1 MADTTTIQTAKLD
14 ELFLDPRNPR
24 LGRHNLDKNLT
35 QDEFLDLMREWTL
48 DELAVS
54 FLENGLWAQE
64 ALVTVSEPL
73 QKRSRESVRI
83 VVEGNR
89 RLAALKLIERTRQG
103 QETSSKWKEI
113 VRGAQP
119 EAFRRLVNIPYIE
132 MPNRKA
138 VQAYLGFRHV
148 TGIKEW
154 NPAEKAQFITHL
166 IEDENLTYDQVRRR
180 IGSKTPTV
188 RQNYISYRLLLQ
200 MEGEAEKVDVDKV
213 EERFSVLYL
222 SIRTDG
228 VQKYLQIDIDAE
240 PEQARKPVPQK
251 RLKQLAN
258 FALWLFGNQKQ
269 DPIISDS
276 RNVDA
281 FGKILENEQGVAYL
295 ERTERPVFE
304 TARRIAGV
312 AESEVSEHI
321 ERSAD
326 ELEAALSAVH
336 QFRKGAS
343 DRLLLA
349 IKRLGVN
356 AKQLLSLFPSVRID
370 LCSEDEP

>member
-1 MADTTTIQTAKLD
+1 MANTTTIQTAKLD
-14 ELFLDPRNPR
+14 QLFLDPRNPR
-24 LGRHNLDKNLT
+24 LGRHNLEKNLS
-35 QDEFLDLMREWTL
+35 QDQVLDLMREWTL

-54 FLENGLWAQE
+54 FLESGFWRQE
-64 ALVTVSEPL
+64 ALVTVMEPL
-73 QKRSRESVRI
+73 NKKSKEPVRV

-89 RLAALKLIERTRQG
+89 RLAALKLIARARDG
-103 QETSSKWKEI
+103 QDTSSKWSEI
-113 VRGAQP
+113 IRDVQP
-119 EAFRRLVNIPYIE
+119 EAFRRLVDIPFIE

-200 MEGEAEKVDVDKV
+200 MENDAEQVDIEKV

-228 VQKYLQIDIDAE
+228 VQKYLQIDIEAD
-240 PEQARKPVPQK
+240 PEQARKPCPPK

-258 FALWLFGNQKQ
+258 FALWLFGSQKQ
-269 DPIISDS
+269 PPIIADS

-281 FGKILENEQGVAYL
+281 FGKILESDQGVAYL

-326 ELEAALSAVH
+326 ELEAALGSAH
-336 QFRKGAS
+336 QFRRDAS
-343 DRLLLA
+343 ARLLHA
-349 IKRLGVN
+349 IKRVGQN
-356 AKQLLSLFPSVRID
+356 AKQLLTLFPQLKID
-370 LCSEDEP
+370 LCGEDD